1 MKIDRQNLTN
11 NTPTFKDL
19 KVGDVFMGTPI
30 DTSYSGVFMKIDE
43 DGGFVSADSCN
54 DGFAVDLN
62 DGEIMVFHNSTGV
75 RKVEG
80 TLTLS

>member
-1 MKIDRQNLTN
+1 MKIDKQNLTN
-11 NTPTFKDL
+11 DTPTFENL
-19 KVGDVFMGTPI
+19 KVGNVFMGTPV

-43 DGGFVSADSCN
+43 NGGFVCSN
-54 DGFAVDLN
+54 DYDGLAVDLKN
-62 DGEIMVFHNSTGV
+62 GEIMAFHNSTGV